1 MLWVILEY
9 SRIHMNYLLHA
20 CMGPLGLLESVHSR
34 SWLCY
39 LAFVF
44 YFFLFVG
51 FCNFLR
57 LSLFTSLA
65 PHFTSEYKYITI
77 WRSFVCICCS
87 LRTRLVSATTLT
99 QKADNGQ
106 RKNYS
111 MVCPQRIWFVITTI
125 IIRNM

>member
-57 LSLFTSLA
+57 LSLVYFSCTTF
-65 PHFTSEYKYITI
+65 HKRVQIYNNMTF
-77 WRSFVCICCS
+77 IC
-87 LRTRLVSATTLT
+87 LHLLFIAYPTRERYNLDPKGGQRATKKLFNGLSATDLICY
-99 QKADNGQ
+99 N
-106 RKNYS
+106 N
-111 MVCPQRIWFVITTI
+111 
-125 IIRNM
+125 NNH